1 MLENIYYRII
11 ENKKTNKRSK
21 TDLEYIDKFL
31 KFRENIQRQN
41 KRSDPI

>member
-21 TDLEYIDKFL
+21 TDLEYIDKFSQL
-31 KFRENIQRQN
+31 KRNIQKQD
-41 KRSDPI
+41 KRSDPV

>member
-21 TDLEYIDKFL
+21 TDLEFIDKFIQL
-31 KFRENIQRQN
+31 KKNIQRQD
-41 KRSDPI
+41 KRSDPV